1 LSEGENDEYAIF
13 YNKFI
18 INVYFM
24 RKFLILS
31 ACLLIAGIGL
41 AQAQSRSV
49 SGKVLYA
56 DSDSPIAGASIIV
69 KGTSIGVTS
78 GIDGTFTINV
88 SASTSILQ
96 VSYIGTRLV
105 EVEATDNLIVRLYD
119 ETEELGQI
127 VVTALGIS
135 KEKKALGYAVQ
146 ELKSDDLTQG
156 ANSNFVN
163 ALQGKVA
170 GVDIVSSSGM
180 PGASSKITIRGAR
193 SFTDNNTPLYIVDG
207 LPIASTSDVSTVN
220 SVTGADYTNRTLDLD
235 PNDIESVNILK
246 GQAASALYGMRA
258 SNGVVVIVTKSGKN
272 ARKDKASVSF
282 SSNVSFD
289 KVSILPNFQKEFAQG
304 SGGKFSPSA
313 STSWGP
319 RISELPDDPTYGG
332 NANGH
337 AGLYRVPQRANAG
350 LDPWVQPQSYD
361 NAKEFFETGFTAN
374 NSVNV
379 AKGLANGHYS
389 LSLGSANTTGIV
401 PSTYM
406 NRYNAKL
413 SAETQ
418 LSKHWK
424 SGFSGN
430 YVDTKLSKQSSA
442 NNGLTATAYAAPP
455 SYDFAGIPSH
465 IEGDPYSQNTY
476 RGTSG
481 FDGAYWAVENNS
493 FTEETQRFFGN
504 AFVNYET
511 SFSDKS
517 KLNAKYQ
524 LGIDSYVTNYED
536 LWGYG
541 HANGKGEIENYSIAK
556 KELNSLLTATY
567 NWKISDNLTLDLLY
581 GNEIIEYKRNLVDAY
596 GLNFNF
602 AGWNHINNVAV
613 YQASTSLT
621 RRRTIGNFGNLSLE
635 YKNMLYFNASIRNDI
650 ISSMPS
656 NSRSFTYPSVSLG
669 WIFTELDNL
678 RNDILTFGKL
688 RASYAEVG
696 QAGNYTETYYTTPVY
711 GGGFS
716 SGTPIMYP
724 VQGVTAYTLY
734 SSVYDPNLK
743 PQNTKSYEFG
753 ADLSFFSG
761 LISLNYTFSRQNV
774 VDQIF
779 SIPVAGSSG
788 AEYYIT
794 NGGSVHTNAHEL
806 TLGIKPVDTKNFKWD
821 FAFNFTKI
829 DNYVDELAEG
839 VESIFL
845 GGFTE
850 PQVRAGIGYKFPVIY
865 GVGYLRNS
873 EGKIVVDEDGLP
885 QAGEERVLGDVSPDF
900 RLGFNTNFEAYKFR
914 LSAVFDWKQGGVI
927 YSATPGLLDFYG
939 VTQKSADYRK
949 KDSFLFD
956 GDAVKVTGTDA
967 SGNPIYAP
975 NDITISGSDAQYY
988 FDALNN
994 VTESMIA
1001 ENSFIKLRE
1010 IALSYPVW
1018 SKNDFSISLS
1028 AFARNIILWSTLEG
1042 MDPEATQG
1050 NTNMSG
1056 AFERFSLP
1064 GTTSYGFGINIK
1076 F

>member
-1 LSEGENDEYAIF
+1 
-13 YNKFI
+13 
-18 INVYFM
+18 M
-24 RKFLILS
+24 RKFLFLTVCILF
-31 ACLLIAGIGL
+31 AGIGL
-41 AQAQSRSV
+41 GQAQSRSI

-56 DSDSPIAGASIIV
+56 ESDNPVAGASIVI
-69 KGTSIGVTS
+69 KGTSVGVTS
-78 GIDGTFTINV
+78 GTDGGFTISV
-88 SASTSILQ
+88 PAASTILQ
-96 VSYIGTRLV
+96 VSYVGARAV
-105 EVEATDNLIVRLYD
+105 EVEASDNLTVRLYD
-119 ETEELGQI
+119 DTEELGQI

-135 KEKKALGYAVQ
+135 REKKALGYAVQ
-146 ELKSDDLTQG
+146 EVKSEDLTRG
-156 ANSNFVN
+156 ANANFVT

-180 PGASSKITIRGAR
+180 PGASSKITIRGSR
-193 SFTDNNTPLYIVDG
+193 SFTEDNTPLYVVDG
-207 LPIASTSDVSTVN
+207 LPISSTSDVSTLN
-220 SVTGADYTNRTLDLD
+220 SVTGADYTNRTLDID

-282 SSNVSFD
+282 NSSVSFD
-289 KVSILPNFQKEFAQG
+289 VVSVLPDFQKEFAQG
-304 SGGKFSPSA
+304 SNGVFAPSA

-319 RISELPDDPTYGG
+319 AISALPDDPTYGG

-337 AGLYRVPQRANAG
+337 AGMYRVPQRANAG
-350 LDPWVQPQSYD
+350 LDPWVKPQSYD
-361 NAKEFFETGFTAN
+361 NAKEFFETGLTVN
-374 NSVNV
+374 NSVNI
-379 AKGLANGHYS
+379 AKGFTGGNYS
-389 LSLGSANTTGIV
+389 LSLGSTNTTGIV
-401 PSTYM
+401 PSTGM
-406 NRYNAKL
+406 DRYNAKL
-413 SAETQ
+413 GAEIQ

-430 YVDTKLSKQSSA
+430 FASTSLSKQSGA
-442 NNGLTATAYAAPP
+442 NNGLTATIYAAPP

-465 IEGDPYSQNTY
+465 FEGDPYTQNTY
-476 RGTSG
+476 RGTGG

-504 AFVNYET
+504 SFVNYET
-511 SFSDKS
+511 SFSDKDR
-517 KLNAKYQ
+517 LNVKYQ
-524 LGIDSYVTNYED
+524 LGVDSYVTNYED

-541 HANGKGEIENYSIAK
+541 HANGRGEIENYSITK
-556 KELNSLLTATY
+556 MELNSLLTAMY
-567 NWKISDNLTLDLLY
+567 NWKISDDLTLDLLY
-581 GNEIIEYKRNLVDAY
+581 GNEFIEYRRNTVDAY
-596 GLNFNF
+596 GMNFNF
-602 AGWNHINNVAV
+602 AGWNHINNVSV
-613 YQASTSLT
+613 YQASTTLK
-621 RRRTIGNFGNLSLE
+621 RKRTVGNFGNLSLG
-635 YKNMLYFNASIRNDI
+635 YKNMLYLNASVRNDI
-650 ISSMPS
+650 VSNMPA

-669 WIFTELDNL
+669 WVFTELGSL

-696 QAGNYTETYYTTPVY
+696 QAGDYTETYYRTPDY

-753 ADLSFFSG
+753 ADLSFFNG
-761 LISLNYTFSRQNV
+761 TVSLNYTFSRQNV

-779 SIPVAGSSG
+779 SVPVSGSSG
-788 AEYYIT
+788 AQYYIT
-794 NGGSVHTNAHEL
+794 NGGSVHTNAHEF
-806 TLGIKPVDTKNFKWD
+806 TVGIKPFDSENFKWD

-829 DNYVDELAEG
+829 NNYVDKLAEG
-839 VESIFL
+839 VESIFM
-845 GGFTE
+845 GGFVE

-873 EGKIVVDEDGLP
+873 EGKIVVDKNGLP
-885 QAGEERVLGDVSPDF
+885 QPGEERVLGNVSPDF
-900 RLGFNTNFEAYKFR
+900 RLGFNTDFEIYKLR

-927 YSATPGLLDFYG
+927 YSATPGLLDMYG
-939 VTQKSADYRK
+939 ITQKTADCRK

-956 GDAVKVTGTDA
+956 GDAVKVTGADA
-967 SGNPIYAP
+967 SGNPVYAP
-975 NDITISGSDAQYY
+975 NDIAVSGSGAQTY
-988 FDALNN
+988 FSALNN
-994 VTESMIA
+994 VTESMVV

-1018 SKNDFSISLS
+1018 RKNDFSISLN
-1028 AFARNIILWSTLEG
+1028 AFARNIILRSTLEG

-1050 NTNMSG
+1050 NTNMAG

-1064 GTTSYGFGINIK
+1064 GTSSYGFGINIK